1 MIIGITAYRDRIQYI
16 ADNFAGAGAIYSCV
30 RKHRSAYS
38 GSAIRVQRS
47 SDSTQQDIGFGSDGF
62 LDQSAL
68 TSFVGGGNGDV
79 VTVYDQSGNG
89 YDITAAA
96 SQQWRIVTSGTVNTN
111 GGQPSMV
118 GGASA
123 SGFILSTGIT
133 ASDLM
138 TYNAGD
144 IDHTVLWVGANGST
158 GSQLYNFQ
166 LLTSTFVTA
175 HVSNYRPSP
184 ALGSDILG
192 DGNTFTGTSL
202 DVNGAILEIYYDDPD
217 NASYCYI
224 DGVSAGTQ
232 TNNPSANPTP
242 EIIVW
247 GFTSSSNAPSELQEL
262 IIFNQ
267 SHYDSR
273 ADLYALI
280 SDYYTY

>member
-118 GGASA
+118 GGANA
-123 SGFILSTGIT
+123 SGFLLSTGIT
-133 ASDLM
+133 SSDLI
-138 TYNAGD
+138 TYSAGD

-158 GSQLYNFQ
+158 GGQNVNFQ
-166 LLTSTFVTA
+166 LLTSGFATSHNCA
-175 HVSNYRPSP
+175 YRPSP
-184 ALGSDILG
+184 ALSSDITG
-192 DGNTFTGTSL
+192 DNNSFTGTSL

-232 TNNPSANPTP
+232 TNNPSADPNAAV
-242 EIIVW
+242 IVF
-247 GFTSSSNAPSELQEL
+247 GSSSTSSNPNELQEF